1 MKREWIFLFA
11 ILGVVFGLGSAP
23 GFAQVSDGMVADAHF
38 IPFEL
43 GTRFD
48 DNVSM
53 SVSEIGRLS
62 DDVYSFHGGGVAQIR
77 EGWLIGNL
85 EYQLGSD
92 IYQFYS
98 QFNNFKN
105 DFDLNLSA
113 RWGSLIPFYKNE
125 SFVRSSSYS
134 DFDYFDEGN
143 FLGMQWL
150 PGDGWTSEVRY
161 KNLSRQYFNQADP
174 FRSRDFID
182 NGIFVSFQ
190 KEWSES
196 FLLKFESG
204 FNDRQLNRNTLVV
217 SGPVTTVY
225 PSDLQHDKTWSMDLG
240 AHLYFANILQDVH
253 FDVER
258 TDSNSYSFSNSVES
272 FSWAGVLSPV
282 ENFYLQLFFRIYV
295 KTYDFTPLSI
305 QTYPDLQLGFVDEDG
320 QDLLSVK
327 GTWDWAPQW
336 NGSLGLSRLHTE
348 STQPGEYYIKNVL
361 SVEINHDF

>member
-11 ILGVVFGLGSAP
+11 ILGVVFSLGGPP
-23 GFAQVSDGMVADAHF
+23 GFAQVSDGMAADAHF

-92 IYQFYS
+92 LYQFYS

-113 RWGSLIPFYKNE
+113 QWGSFFPFYKNE
-125 SFVRSSSYS
+125 SFIRSSSYP

-143 FLGMQWL
+143 FWGIQWL
-150 PGDGWTSEVRY
+150 PGDSWTSELRY
-161 KNLSRQYFNQADP
+161 KILSRQYFNQTNS
-174 FRSRDFID
+174 FISRDFVD
-182 NGIFVSFQ
+182 NGIFASLQ

-196 FLLKFESG
+196 FILKMEGGYNNRQFNRHAVSFPSG
-204 FNDRQLNRNTLVV
+204 SGLPNNLAALQND
-217 SGPVTTVY
+217 G
-225 PSDLQHDKTWSMDLG
+225 TWSLDLE

-253 FDVER
+253 IDAER
-258 TDSNSYSFSNSVES
+258 TNSNSYGFSNSVES
-272 FSWAGVLSPV
+272 ASWAGVLSPIS
-282 ENFYLQLFFRIYV
+282 NFYLQLFFRIYV
-295 KTYDFTPLSI
+295 KNYDFNPLI
-305 QTYPDLQLGFVDEDG
+305 GNPDLQLGYVDEDG
-320 QDLLSVK
+320 QDLLSAK
-327 GTWDWAPQW
+327 GTWDWDPHW
-336 NGSLGLSRLHTE
+336 SGSLGLSRLHTE
-348 STQPGEYYIKNVL
+348 STQPGEYYIKNIF